1 MARRAEDR
9 SFGAHRTF
17 GERPCGRGASQARPA
32 QSPQLRPG
40 DVPTL
45 PKWAVMQEQQ
55 PETVAKVRKAHRAL
69 YDEGGDEMQRCN
81 TCSERPRSV
90 VFLAC
95 RHLSQCDDCYVQ
107 WANIK
112 GWVNVSCPD
121 CRKVSRVQHIDEY
134 LSEHMLFVTTGG
146 WAPKPPPA
154 FVGRGNRHESQ
165 PTTRASPTNRRGRR
179 TLTA

>member
-1 MARRAEDR
+1 MPKPGEGEHAGRTQWEAQRR
-9 SFGAHRTF
+9 
-17 GERPCGRGASQARPA
+17 PWQA
-32 QSPQLRPG
+32 Q
-40 DVPTL
+40 
-45 PKWAVMQEQQ
+45 WAVMQEQQ

-69 YDEGGDEMQRCN
+69 YDEGGDEMQWCN

-95 RHLSQCDDCYVQ
+95 RHLSQCDDCYAQ

-146 WAPKPPPA
+146 RAPKPPPA
-154 FVGRGNRHESQ
+154 VVGRGNRHVPQ
-165 PTTRASPTNRRGRR
+165 PTKRASPTNRRGRR
-179 TLTA
+179 TLAA